1 MAQPA
6 PLSPPLRK
14 VCCRILFEFASLLS
28 VARSNQAARQRAAS
42 SSVRRIRNVG
52 SPGPTQP
59 GSRGGLRVRARG
71 AGGGRRVKSQTHS
84 AAGSSRHP
92 CPQIQPRVPRRSHC
106 SSRTPQPSSRPCLPH
121 PSRRSAGHQ
130 FVTRRD
136 RRALAGPWPTDERKG
151 NPRPAGAAAHCSLR
165 VRARAPPGAGMG
177 RGRRA
182 AISGGRSARACAGF
196 PHAVVRRRDGT
207 TRGPG
212 HPGGT
217 ADVAG
222 TVERNKKQ
230 VEGRRSWAAVARG
243 QLGSARARG
252 YSE

>member
-42 SSVRRIRNVG
+42 SSVSGQICWLARPN
-52 SPGPTQP
+52 P

-151 NPRPAGAAAHCSLR
+151 NPRPAVAAAHCSLR

-182 AISGGRSARACAGF
+182 AISGGRACAGF
-196 PHAVVRRRDGT
+196 LHAVVRRRDGDHEGPRPPGRHGG
-207 TRGPG
+207 RGR
-212 HPGGT
+212 H
-217 ADVAG
+217 
-222 TVERNKKQ
+222 
-230 VEGRRSWAAVARG
+230 S
-243 QLGSARARG
+243 
-252 YSE
+252 